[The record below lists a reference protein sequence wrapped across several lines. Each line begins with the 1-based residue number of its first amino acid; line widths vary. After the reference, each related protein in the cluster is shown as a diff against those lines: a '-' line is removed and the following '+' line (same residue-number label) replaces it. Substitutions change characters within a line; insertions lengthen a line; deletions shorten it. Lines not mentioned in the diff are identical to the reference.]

1 MKTKFC
7 NSFEDRIKAGKAASQ
22 AREYGITLIKP
33 GAKYIDVIEAVEK
46 KIIDLGAGIGFPAD
60 LSANNVAAH
69 DTPFPND
76 ERVLE
81 KGDLVKLDLG
91 THINGEVADTAMT
104 VEVGNTGKYNELI
117 KASAEGLRAAIE
129 TVKPGVK
136 IHKIGK
142 AIQDTITSHGFVPV
156 ANLCGHGVG
165 IYDVH
170 ISPSIP
176 NYDNGDENTLEEG
189 QVIAIEPFA
198 TDGIGLVKQGKMS
211 SIYAL
216 LHKKPVRMQSVKQ
229 ILDHIEKNYKTLP
242 FAARWLKMQGAQFAL
257 RILEKEGILHQYEQ
271 LPEKSDALVSQKEHT
286 LIVGHGVIT

>member
-7 NSFEDRIKAGKAASQ
+7 DSFEDRIKAGKIASQ
-22 AREYGITLIKP
+22 AREYGITLLKP

-91 THINGEVADTAMT
+91 THINGEVADTAIS
-104 VEVGNTGKYNELI
+104 VDVGNSGKHNDLI
-117 KASAEGLRAAIE
+117 KAAEEGLRAAIE

-142 AIQDTITSHGFVPV
+142 AIQDTITSYGFVPV

-170 ISPSIP
+170 INPSIP

-216 LHKKPVRMQSVKQ
+216 LHKRPVRMQSVKQ

-242 FAARWLKMQGAQFAL
+242 FAARWLKMRGAQFAL

-271 LPEKSDALVSQKEHT
+271 LPEKSDAMVSQKEHT
-286 LIVGHGVIT
+286 IIVGHGVIT